1 MIGKNIEITS
11 LEALFLM
18 SLYNSSSLSGTEIV
32 KKIRNDLGENW
43 TPTTGATYKIVQS
56 LSEKGY
62 IKETTLDA
70 RKDKR
75 IRTYALTLKGKE
87 MVTEVTMRV
96 QKILGFLVDCCPDVC
111 DGVVMIVRKGKDP
124 VLSSIDLHHGDSPQ

>member
-1 MIGKNIEITS
+1 MIGKNIEVTS

-18 SLYNSSSLSGTEIV
+18 TLYNSSSLSGTEIV
-32 KKIRNDLGENW
+32 QKIRNDLGENW

-56 LSEKGY
+56 LTEKGY

-75 IRTYALTLKGKE
+75 IRTYALTVKGKE
-87 MVTEVTMRV
+87 MVSEVTMRV
-96 QKILGFLVDCCPDVC
+96 QKLLGFLADCCPDVC
-111 DGVVMIVRKGKDP
+111 EGVVMIVRKDKDSD
-124 VLSSIDLHHGDSPQ
+124 LSMIGFRQEDGSQ